1 MSNKDYSGIVV
12 FRETVSIDI
21 MLPKRDIASPL
32 AIKHIIEDTFEV
44 KARGVYDPIRLTE
57 NNEEIDLDSDKR
69 EQRLRIRVVINLS
82 QRDEFYNFLRILC
95 KEHKLSFNGISHSSI
110 R

>member
-1 MSNKDYSGIVV
+1 MSNKDYSGIVI
-12 FRETVSIDI
+12 RGETVSIDI
-21 MLPKRDIASPL
+21 MLPKRDIASPT
-32 AIKHIIEDTFEV
+32 AIKKIIEDRFRV
-44 KARGVYDPIRLTE
+44 KTEGMYAPIGFTKKGNVVDFDFGE
-57 NNEEIDLDSDKR
+57 YG
-69 EQRLRIRVVINLS
+69 QRWHIRVVINLS